1 MSYLAANKIGGVAV
15 PLPGKFQRP
24 EILSLLEKADVTTI
38 ICEEKF
44 GPWFENLEQSNCCC
58 IEKWTGF
65 WIGLD
70 AP

>member
-44 GPWFENLEQSNCCC
+44 GPWFENLEQVTVVVSKSGPDFRCV
-58 IEKWTGF
+58 
-65 WIGLD
+65 
-70 AP
+70 